1 MGRSVEERRQNI
13 LAIVERE
20 GTQQVHDL
28 AARLNISA
36 VTIRRDL
43 EELAGRGLVHRTH
56 GFVEPAKSP
65 GPVVN
70 DGPFTIGMVVPH
82 SNYYFDGVI
91 HGAKAAAGAAGAK
104 LVLGVSDYDKSTEMH
119 QVTRLTTKGVDGIVI
134 APTPDFATG
143 ELDAEQQKWLV
154 SLPVPVVLVERPVS
168 PSGAASVLDSVS
180 SSHSAGAALV
190 VRHLAELGHE
200 KIACVSISGPN
211 SNRIRDGYMG
221 AVESTGLTSVAV
233 IGEGN
238 PGSDDAADELIRAVK
253 DGATAVFVHN
263 DQLAV
268 KCMMW
273 LEDAG
278 IEIPTDVSLA
288 GYDDVIAGLA
298 HVQLT
303 AVAPWKSEVGHRAV
317 QRLLSRLRRGSRGG
331 NFARLASEATAT
343 EHLQLIPRLHIRQST
358 APPRK
363 GSLESPA
370 PAQPLAEAAP
380 GTPTP

>member
-20 GTQQVHDL
+20 GAQLVNDL
-28 AARLNISA
+28 AIRLNISA

-43 EELAGRGLVHRTH
+43 EELSGQGLVYRRH
-56 GFVEPAKSP
+56 GSVAPARSAGALAD
-65 GPVVN
+65 GPVGN

-91 HGAKAAAGAAGAK
+91 HGAKVAAGVARAQ

-119 QVTRLTTKGVDGIVI
+119 QVARLTAKGVDGIVI

-154 SLPVPVVLVERPVS
+154 SLPVPVVLVERTVS
-168 PSGAASVLDSVS
+168 WTGAASVLDSVC
-180 SSHSAGAALV
+180 SSHAAGAALA
-190 VRHLAELGHE
+190 VRHLAELGHG
-200 KIACVSISGPN
+200 KIACVVISGPN
-211 SNRIRDGYMG
+211 SNRVVDGYLG
-221 AVESTGLTSVAV
+221 AVEATGLTSAG
-233 IGEGN
+233 IISEGT
-238 PGSDDAADELIRAVK
+238 PGSDDAAEELINVVK
-253 DGATAVFVHN
+253 NGATAVFVHN

-278 IEIPTDVSLA
+278 FNIPADVSLA

-303 AVAPWKSEVGHRAV
+303 AVAPWKCEVGHRAV
-317 QRLLSRLRRGSRGG
+317 QRLLGRLMRGSRGG
-331 NFARLASEATAT
+331 GFARLASEAAAT
-343 EHLQLIPRLHIRQST
+343 EHIELLPRLHIRQST
-358 APPRK
+358 AAPRN
-363 GSLESPA
+363 SASPDSRA
-370 PAQPLAEAAP
+370 
-380 GTPTP
+380 